1 MSNPHNKSKGNMPH
15 QKSFFDQETLAIQA
29 RELLARGKFR
39 QAKDAFKDL
48 CKIDKVKYLPE
59 LLQSYQGL
67 ANQMI
72 QNGQAADAEKIIE
85 NIKALSSG
93 GGGGE
98 VSLEIAIAMKKKDYE
113 SIARIYEKHLSQ
125 KKDLSALLEIPTVAD
140 ALVVAFQ
147 EFPALKTAYPEV
159 HGELIAIQQALADV
173 SGEKY
178 DDAWG
183 RVKGIGAHSLFSR
196 WKLFIKGL
204 VAFYKNEDEKALEA
218 FGRVPSDTLLHN
230 VAGTYSYLLNKS
242 SLNRTPPSEPVL
254 QKICV
259 VAGYPELASSLPRAE
274 VLWQSGRRY
283 ESYCHVYKT
292 MQPFPGEGRDI
303 AGILSRFYFNVIHH
317 LHPKEAIPYFNAFL
331 KRADTES
338 KQYSLEWMLLYKMD
352 GLLSMK
358 IHHSDNDMHCDDC
371 VDGWLNFLEAYT
383 RMHGKQPKME
393 SQIYCRIGELFST
406 DYEDDNYLPFLSSSG
421 KDKRII
427 RNEHLAEKYYH
438 QSISADPGNKA
449 AYLGL
454 LNVYKKTHKKT
465 KYNKLLDKIAP
476 LFSDDS
482 IIQHNAGMNCF
493 ERKAYIKAIKYLEH
507 ATQLDSLN
515 SEIKRYLVFAYL
527 ETARSYFYKR
537 QITRGREFY
546 ELALQQCITNTK
558 CFYRNRAFIYAR
570 WAAIE
575 LKLGN
580 EAIALE
586 KMRCAREHAD
596 KLLNILYFTKL
607 LSLYYSMSDREI
619 QTLCPELKQE
629 WTIPPTPEKA
639 VGLIEIYKNFTP
651 KDNAIPDWIKQEKEK
666 IIKYAFD
673 ASDKPCARDDAHAI
687 VGFSLYEAREMKL
700 GKTYINKML
709 QIDKCDPLF
718 LLLNYKSGIP
728 DKILPGQIDI
738 DELKRI
744 LPHAEQRNEVELI
757 REIKTAIDVA
767 EKMIEMRKSL
777 GSDFMSN
784 DIDEDEDDYEDDY
797 EDETDDDDELF

>member
-15 QKSFFDQETLAIQA
+15 QKSFFDQETLEIQA
-29 RELLARGKFR
+29 RELLAKGKFR

-48 CKIDKVKYLPE
+48 CKIDKAKYLPE
-59 LLQSYQGL
+59 LLQSYHGL

-72 QNGQAADAEKIIE
+72 QNGQAADAAKIIE

-93 GGGGE
+93 GDGGGE

-113 SIARIYEKHLSQ
+113 AIARVCEKHLSQ
-125 KKDLSALLEIPTVAD
+125 KKDMSVLLEIPTVAD

-147 EFPALKTAYPEV
+147 EFPALKTACPAV

-183 RVKGIGAHSLFSR
+183 KVKGIGTHSLFSR

-230 VAGTYSYLLNKS
+230 VARTYSYLLNKS
-242 SLNRTPPSEPVL
+242 SLNRTTPSEPVL
-254 QKICV
+254 QKICDI
-259 VAGYPELASSLPRAE
+259 AGYPDLASSLPRAE

-283 ESYCHVYKT
+283 ESYCHIFKT
-292 MQPFPGEGRDI
+292 MQPFPGEGKDI
-303 AGILSRFYFNVIHH
+303 AGILSRFYFNIIHH
-317 LHPKEAIPYFNAFL
+317 LHPKEAIPYLNAL
-331 KRADTES
+331 CKRAATES

-358 IHHSDNDMHCDDC
+358 IHQGDNDMHCDDC
-371 VDGWLNFLEAYT
+371 VDGWLNFLGAYNK
-383 RMHGKQPKME
+383 MHGDHPKME
-393 SQIYCRIGELFST
+393 SLIYCRIGALFTT
-406 DYEDDNYLPFLSSSG
+406 DYEDDNYLPFLPSFR
-421 KDKRII
+421 KAKRII
-427 RNEHLAEKYYH
+427 RNERLAEKYYH
-438 QSISADPGNKA
+438 QSIEADPGNKA

-454 LNVYKKTHKKT
+454 LNVYRKTHKKP
-465 KYNKLLDKIAP
+465 KFNKLLDKTAP
-476 LFSDDS
+476 LFPDDA

-493 ERKAYIKAIKYLEH
+493 ERKAYIKAIKYLER
-507 ATQLDSLN
+507 ANLLDPLN
-515 SEIKRYLVFAYL
+515 GEIKRYLVFAYL
-527 ETARSYFYKR
+527 ETARSYFSKR
-537 QITRGREFY
+537 QISRGRKFY
-546 ELALQQCITNTK
+546 ELALQQYTTNTK

-575 LKLGN
+575 LKMGN

-596 KLLNILYFTKL
+596 KLLNILYFAKL

-629 WTIPPTPEKA
+629 WANPPTPENA

-651 KDNAIPDWIKQEKEK
+651 KDGANPNWMKQEKEK
-666 IIKYAFD
+666 IIKYASD
-673 ASDKPCARDDAHAI
+673 ASDKPCTRDDAHAI
-687 VGFSLYEAREMKL
+687 VDFSLFKAQEMKL

-718 LLLNYKSGIP
+718 LLLKYKSGIP
-728 DKILPGQIDI
+728 AKFLPGQIDI

-744 LPHAEQRNEVELI
+744 LPHAERRNEVELI

-784 DIDEDEDDYEDDY
+784 DMDEDEDDYDY
-797 EDETDDDDELF
+797 DETDDDDELF